1 MRILRYFFNQS
12 ITPWLQRV
20 RHLLNFET
28 GLSMCEGAA
37 CRISTYKIRILHS
50 PEHTR
55 TGKQHSRW
63 KQRFDVCS
71 KLQAYY
77 NAALDFQFTLYIR
90 LYLCT
95 FCIA

>member
-1 MRILRYFFNQS
+1 MYHTVVTTCASLAEFRDRFIN
-12 ITPWLQRV
+12 V
-20 RHLLNFET
+20 
-28 GLSMCEGAA
+28 GAA